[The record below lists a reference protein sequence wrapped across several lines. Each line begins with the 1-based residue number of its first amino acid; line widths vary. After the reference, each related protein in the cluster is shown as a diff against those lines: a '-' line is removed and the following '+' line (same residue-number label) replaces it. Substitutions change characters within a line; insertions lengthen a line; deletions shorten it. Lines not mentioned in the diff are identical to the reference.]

1 MFNNQQATT
10 FTILNYNMNAFK
22 TIKFSITRHIA
33 TLCLA
38 RHEKRNAINEQMAAE
53 LLQALEVVTTDD
65 NIDML
70 ILKGEGSSFCAGADL
85 VWMNSDDL
93 PEKSRPSF
101 LLPQLFK
108 KLFYLPKPLIVMVNG
123 AAMGGALGLIA
134 AADFVLAAD
143 DARFAFSEV
152 RLGLVP
158 ATISPYVVKRI
169 GEYNA
174 RRLMLRGNTIGA
186 KEVLKSGLADVVV
199 PFSELEAEAEGLC
212 RELEQ
217 NGPEAMRI
225 SKKLIQH
232 VSEHVIDDELIA
244 HTAAILEKV
253 RISSEAKE
261 GIAAYREK
269 RKAIWRR

>member
-1 MFNNQQATT
+1 
-10 FTILNYNMNAFK
+10 MNAFK
-22 TIKFSITRHIA
+22 TIKSSITGHTA

-38 RHEKRNAINEQMAAE
+38 RPEKRNAINGQMAAE
-53 LLQALEVVTTDD
+53 LLQALEVATTDD

-70 ILKGEGSSFCAGADL
+70 VLQGEGHSFCAGADL

-108 KLFYLPKPLIVMVNG
+108 KLFYFPKPFIVMVKG

-158 ATISPYVVKRI
+158 ATISPFVVRRI

-174 RRLMLRGNTIGA
+174 RRLMLGGYTIGA
-186 KEVLKSGLADVVV
+186 EEAQKVGLADVIV
-199 PFSELEAEAEGLC
+199 PISELETEAERLC
-212 RELEQ
+212 CELEQ
-217 NGPEAMRI
+217 NGPGAMRT

-232 VSEHVIDDELIA
+232 VSEHIIDDKLIA

-253 RISSEAKE
+253 RNSSEARE
-261 GIAAYREK
+261 GIAAFREK